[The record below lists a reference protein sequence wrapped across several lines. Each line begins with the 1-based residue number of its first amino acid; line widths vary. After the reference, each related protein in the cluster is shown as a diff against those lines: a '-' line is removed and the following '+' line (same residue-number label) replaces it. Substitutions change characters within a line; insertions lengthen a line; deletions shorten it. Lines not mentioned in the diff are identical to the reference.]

1 MYHYQVREPVEMFQ
15 LEIFL
20 IQLDQLL
27 RSSLICIVFL
37 FWLADTPVHYAKV
50 VKTRFEVVNFDKS
63 ILHQF
68 STKMSQIFN
77 DGVKRSNFFKNVIRF
92 PNIMDKSSE
101 NSKKNLLGV
110 LLQDKFGVKK
120 IV

>member
-1 MYHYQVREPVEMFQ
+1 M
-15 LEIFL
+15 IFDWS
-20 IQLDQLL
+20 IY
-27 RSSLICIVFL
+27 
-37 FWLADTPVHYAKV
+37 PPPMHYAKV

-77 DGVKRSNFFKNVIRF
+77 DGVKRSNFLKNVIRF

-101 NSKKNLLGV
+101 NSKKPVGGV
-110 LLQDKFGVKK
+110 VTR
-120 IV
+120 

>member
-1 MYHYQVREPVEMFQ
+1 MDVFYKKGAEITLRTDANKKHCIAMHYV
-15 LEIFL
+15 
-20 IQLDQLL
+20 
-27 RSSLICIVFL
+27 
-37 FWLADTPVHYAKV
+37 KV

-77 DGVKRSNFFKNVIRF
+77 DGVKRSNFLKNVIRF

-101 NSKKNLLGV
+101 NSKKPVGGV
-110 LLQDKFGVKK
+110 VTR
-120 IV
+120 